1 MADFV
6 KVVDASEQV
15 HVINTRQIVRVYQNH
30 PPAWDVILTHGD
42 PVTLSMAEA
51 EKLFR
56 HEPAVQHGPVQHG
69 PVQHEPVQHE
79 PVQHEPAVHQ
89 EPAAQHGQRPR
100 ALGAK
105 LTDH

>member
-1 MADFV
+1 MSDFV
-6 KVVDASEQV
+6 KVVDASDQV

-30 PPAWDVILTHGD
+30 PPAWDVILTNGD

-56 HEPAVQHGPVQHG
+56 HAPAAQHEPAVQHGPGAH
-69 PVQHEPVQHE
+69 HEPSVQ
-79 PVQHEPAVHQ
+79 Q

-100 ALGAK
+100 ALGGK

>member
-1 MADFV
+1 MTDFV

-30 PPAWDVILTHGD
+30 PPAWDVILTNGD

-56 HEPAVQHGPVQHG
+56 HEPAVPHGPAA
-69 PVQHEPVQHE
+69 QHEPIVPHAPAAQHE
-79 PVQHEPAVHQ
+79 PSVHQ

-100 ALGAK
+100 ALGGK

>member
-1 MADFV
+1 MSDFV

-30 PPAWDVILTHGD
+30 PPAWDVILVNGD

-56 HEPAVQHGPVQHG
+56 HGPAGSPG
-69 PVQHEPVQHE
+69 SA
-79 PVQHEPAVHQ
+79 VQHEPAVRH
-89 EPAAQHGQRPR
+89 EPAAQHEPAVQRESTAQHGQRPR
-100 ALGAK
+100 ALGGK

>member
-56 HEPAVQHGPVQHG
+56 HEPAVPHGPAA
-69 PVQHEPVQHE
+69 
-79 PVQHEPAVHQ
+79 QHEPAVHQ

-100 ALGAK
+100 ALGGK

>member
-1 MADFV
+1 MTDFV

-30 PPAWDVILTHGD
+30 PPAWDVILTNGD

-56 HEPAVQHGPVQHG
+56 HEPAVQHGR
-69 PVQHEPVQHE
+69 

-89 EPAAQHGQRPR
+89 EPAAQQGQRPR

>member
-1 MADFV
+1 MTDFV

-30 PPAWDVILTHGD
+30 PPAWDVILTNGD

-56 HEPAVQHGPVQHG
+56 HEPAVQHGRA
-69 PVQHEPVQHE
+69 
-79 PVQHEPAVHQ
+79 VQHEPAAHQ
-89 EPAAQHGQRPR
+89 EPAAQQGQRPR

>member
-1 MADFV
+1 MTDFV

-56 HEPAVQHGPVQHG
+56 HGSAVPHAHAA
-69 PVQHEPVQHE
+69 
-79 PVQHEPAVHQ
+79 QHEPAVHEPAVQ
-89 EPAAQHGQRPR
+89 EEPAAQHGQRPR

>member
-1 MADFV
+1 MTDFV

-56 HEPAVQHGPVQHG
+56 HGPAVQHAHAA
-69 PVQHEPVQHE
+69 
-79 PVQHEPAVHQ
+79 QHEPAVHEPAVQ
-89 EPAAQHGQRPR
+89 EEPAAQHGQRPR

>member
-1 MADFV
+1 MTDFV

-30 PPAWDVILTHGD
+30 PPAWDVILTQGD

-56 HEPAVQHGPVQHG
+56 HGSA
-69 PVQHEPVQHE
+69 
-79 PVQHEPAVHQ
+79 VQHEPAVHHGPTAQHEPAVQQ
-89 EPAAQHGQRPR
+89 EPGAQHGQRPR
-100 ALGAK
+100 ALGGK